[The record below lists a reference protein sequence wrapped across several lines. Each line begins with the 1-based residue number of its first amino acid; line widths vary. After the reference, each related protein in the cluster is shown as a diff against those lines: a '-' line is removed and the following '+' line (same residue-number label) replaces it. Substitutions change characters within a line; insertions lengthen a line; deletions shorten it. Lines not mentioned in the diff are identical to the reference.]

1 MNIVLNIPLNI
12 FVRIFQGGF
21 IDKKKLVKCLL
32 LTFAKKSLHNAYLI
46 IRQSVL

>member
-32 LTFAKKSLHNAYLI
+32 LTFAKKVFTMLI
-46 IRQSVL
+46 